1 MIVSKACTMNILL
14 ALTLALAS
22 VISYDHKFCFHL
34 VLMFIYFEKCS
45 SVLNLDNKFFL
56 YLYYKKLTI
65 ITDDH
70 KWGLHYN
77 YFISPRLSLS

>member
-34 VLMFIYFEKCS
+34 VLMLICFEKYY
-45 SVLNLDNKFFL
+45 SVINLDLFWKQVFSYTCTVKIFWL
-56 YLYYKKLTI
+56 L
-65 ITDDH
+65 
-70 KWGLHYN
+70 
-77 YFISPRLSLS
+77 